1 MRHNF
6 EYLEIISAA
15 SPQVGDRVNAGIVRV
30 LLRQSNWP
38 AADSVTRSLDAYADV
53 FLKSAPGSKKNP
65 NLGAYTSTSSLQ
77 SYGTDLRSSV
87 SDVMKMRTEVDF
99 SIGRKKA
106 GLTRARLCG

>member
-65 NLGAYTSTSSLQ
+65 NLVAYTSTSSLQ
-77 SYGTDLRSSV
+77 SSGTDLRS
-87 SDVMKMRTEVDF
+87 
-99 SIGRKKA
+99 
-106 GLTRARLCG
+106 